1 MYVSLLFFHAC
12 LKGFRN
18 SFSILLWWQLKL
30 LFLSLFTT
38 DIKLHLKGLNMASFS
53 SPPLLD
59 TFHVLL
65 CVVVPYHTPHKMENW
80 TLPFKKE
87 VFLRSSGISGKYLA
101 WKNFLLGNSRANF
114 PFFSTSWR
122 DTFLTDLLKLRG
134 IRLTHMTRRHS
145 AVYKMVNKCFS
156 QFLFR
161 WK

>member
-65 CVVVPYHTPHKMENW
+65 YAQWYHTPHTKWKIEPY
-80 TLPFKKE
+80 LLKKLTE
-87 VFLRSSGISGKYLA
+87 SFLRSSGISGKYLA

-114 PFFSTSWR
+114 PFFQHLGVTLFWPICWSSAGFVW
-122 DTFLTDLLKLRG
+122 LTWP
-134 IRLTHMTRRHS
+134 IVT
-145 AVYKMVNKCFS
+145 A
-156 QFLFR
+156 QFTK
-161 WK
+161 W

>member
-1 MYVSLLFFHAC
+1 MYVCFPSVLLPC
-12 LKGFRN
+12 MLEGFRN

-65 CVVVPYHTPHKMENW
+65 CVYSSTILLSPHKMENW

-101 WKNFLLGNSRANF
+101 WKNFLLGNSGANF
-114 PFFSTSWR
+114 PFFSLDILAWH
-122 DTFLTDLLKLRG
+122 FLTDLLKHRG
-134 IRLTHMTRRHS
+134 IRLTHMTHHE
-145 AVYKMVNKCFS
+145 F
-156 QFLFR
+156 
-161 WK
+161 